1 MVHVNKCIEMSTKL
15 GVQIWTRK
23 RTVKEEPCEGWK
35 GLCIVVGRQARRFLD
50 DILALLRYR
59 HWQHRD
65 LPVHWQHRDL
75 PVHLYNNNT
84 QISVQLLY
92 VVLTLVT
99 SEWGV
104 GQELV
109 PHHHLQWLSCWMD
122 DYCGQWIGNWCDK
135 KAMDIYNKC
144 SSTQTVCTY
153 CSDHCDQSS
162 LISHSH

>member
-50 DILALLRYR
+50 DIPVSLWYR

-65 LPVHWQHRDL
+65 Q

-84 QISVQLLY
+84 QVSVQLLY

-99 SEWGV
+99 SKWGV

-109 PHHHLQWLSCWMD
+109 PHHHSGSPAKWMIIVANERKLMW
-122 DYCGQWIGNWCDK
+122 QK
-135 KAMDIYNKC
+135 
-144 SSTQTVCTY
+144 S
-153 CSDHCDQSS
+153 HCYIQ
-162 LISHSH
+162 